1 MTKHQMTIGIPKE
14 IKDKEFRVGATPDM
28 VRALTLA
35 GHRVMVEAN
44 AGAAIG
50 FSDEMYVAA
59 GGHIVK
65 GAEGVYKAEMIIKVK
80 EPQDSEF
87 PLLHEGQILFCYFHL
102 APDPV
107 QAKHLIERKIIAL
120 AYETVTDKQGRL
132 PLLVPM
138 SEIAGRI
145 AIQAG
150 ATALQMANG
159 GRGVLLGGVPG
170 VGPANVAVIGGGVV
184 GTQAARMAMGLGADV
199 IILDNNLSRLR
210 ELDALYG
217 PRLKTLFAS
226 PSNVENAIAVADLV
240 IGAVLIPGKLAPQL
254 ITHQMVK
261 KMMKGSVIVDVA
273 IDQGGCCET
282 SKPTTHSNPTYVV
295 DGVVHYCV
303 ANMPGACA
311 RSSTIALTNATM
323 AYALKLAGKGLSQA
337 LKEDDG
343 FMEGLNLYKGHV
355 TNEHVAQ
362 DLGYPYI
369 APEKLLWMEDCLDA
383 SAALCEMT
391 P

>member
-1 MTKHQMTIGIPKE
+1 MIKQQMTIGIPKE

-28 VRALTLA
+28 VSALVQA
-35 GHRVMVEAN
+35 GHRILVETK
-44 AGAAIG
+44 AGEAIG
-50 FSDEMYVAA
+50 FTDEMYIASGAYV
-59 GGHIVK
+59 VK
-65 GAEGVYKAEMIIKVK
+65 GAPEAYKAEIIIKVK
-80 EPQDSEF
+80 EPQAIEF
-87 PLLHEGQILFCYFHL
+87 PLLYEGQILFCYFHL
-102 APDPV
+102 SPDPV
-107 QAKHLIERKIIAL
+107 QTKNLIERKIIAV
-120 AYETVTDKQGRL
+120 AYETVADKHGRL

-170 VGPANVAVIGGGVV
+170 VFPANVTVIGGGVV
-184 GTQAARMAMGLGADV
+184 GTQSARMAMGLGADV
-199 IILDNNLSRLR
+199 TILDNNLSRLR

-226 PSNVENAIAVADLV
+226 PANTEHCVSKSDLV
-240 IGAVLIPGKLAPQL
+240 IGAVLVPGKLAPRL

-273 IDQGGCCET
+273 IDQGGCAET
-282 SKPTTHSNPTYVV
+282 SRPTTHSDPTYIV

-311 RSSTIALTNATM
+311 RTSTIALTNATM
-323 AYALKLAGKGLSQA
+323 SYALRLANKGLKQA
-337 LKEDDG
+337 LKEDHG
-343 FMEGLNLYKGHV
+343 FMEGLNLFKGHV
-355 TNEHVAQ
+355 TNAHVAE
-362 DLGYPYI
+362 DLGYPYVV
-369 APEKLLWMEDCLDA
+369 PEKLL
-383 SAALCEMT
+383 
-391 P
+391 

>member
-14 IKDKEFRVGATPDM
+14 IKDKEFRVGATPEM
-28 VRALTLA
+28 VQALTQA
-35 GHRVMVEAN
+35 GHQVFVETK
-44 AGAAIG
+44 AGDAIG
-50 FSDEMYVAA
+50 FTDEMYATA
-59 GGHIVK
+59 GARIAK
-65 GAEGVYKAEMIIKVK
+65 GPAEIYKAEMIIKVK
-80 EPQDSEF
+80 EPQESEF

-107 QAKHLIERKIIAL
+107 QAKNLIERKIIAI
-120 AYETVTDKQGRL
+120 AYETVTDKSGRL

-170 VGPANVAVIGGGVV
+170 VSPAHVTVIGGGVV
-184 GTQAARMAMGLGADV
+184 GTQSARMAMGLGADV
-199 IILDNNLSRLR
+199 TILDNNLPRLR

-217 PRLKTLFAS
+217 PRLKTLFAAPATIES
-226 PSNVENAIAVADLV
+226 CVSKSDLV
-240 IGAVLIPGKLAPQL
+240 IGAVLVPGKLAPRL
-254 ITHQMVK
+254 ITHQMIK

-273 IDQGGCCET
+273 IDQGGCSET

-311 RSSTIALTNATM
+311 RTSTIALTNATM
-323 AYALKLAGKGLSQA
+323 SYALKLANKGYKQA
-337 LKEDDG
+337 LKEDPG
-343 FMEGLNLYKGHV
+343 FMEGLNLFKGHV
-355 TNEHVAQ
+355 TNEPVAH
-362 DLGYPYI
+362 DLGYPYV
-369 APEKLLWMEDCLDA
+369 AAEKVI
-383 SAALCEMT
+383 
-391 P
+391 

>member
-1 MTKHQMTIGIPKE
+1 MRIGIPKE

-28 VRALTLA
+28 VHALAQA
-35 GHRVMVEAN
+35 GHEVHVETK

-50 FSDEMYVAA
+50 FSDEKYVAA
-59 GGHIVK
+59 GARIVK
-65 GAEGVYKAEMIIKVK
+65 SPQEVYKAEMVIKVK
-80 EPQDSEF
+80 EPQAAEF

-107 QAKHLIERKIIAL
+107 QTKNLLERKIIAI

-150 ATALQMANG
+150 ASALQLTNG

-170 VGPANVAVIGGGVV
+170 VAPASVVVIGGGVA
-184 GTQAARMAMGLGADV
+184 GTQSARMALGLGADV
-199 IILDNNLSRLR
+199 MILDNNLARLR
-210 ELDALYG
+210 ELDAIYG

-226 PSNVENAIAVADLV
+226 PANIESSVHHADLV
-240 IGAVLIPGKLAPQL
+240 IGAVLVPGKLAPRL
-254 ITHQMVK
+254 VTKPMVS
-261 KMMKGSVIVDVA
+261 KMMKGAVIVDIA

-282 SKPTTHSNPTYVV
+282 SQPTTHSHPTYIV

-303 ANMPGACA
+303 TNMPGACA
-311 RSSTIALTNATM
+311 RTATIALTNATM
-323 AYALKLAGKGLSQA
+323 SYALRLANQGYKKA
-337 LKEDDG
+337 LRDDRG

-355 TNEHVAQ
+355 THISVAQ
-362 DLGYPYI
+362 DLGYDYA
-369 APEKLLWMEDCLDA
+369 APEKLM
-383 SAALCEMT
+383 
-391 P
+391 

>member
-1 MTKHQMTIGIPKE
+1 MQIGIPKE

-28 VRALTLA
+28 VYALSQA
-35 GHRVMVEAN
+35 GHKVFVETK
-44 AGAAIG
+44 AGDVIG
-50 FSDEMYVAA
+50 FTDEMYTAA

-65 GAEGVYKAEMIIKVK
+65 GPAEVYKTEMVIKVK
-80 EPQDSEF
+80 EPQESEF
-87 PLLHEGQILFCYFHL
+87 PLMHEGQILFCYFHL

-107 QAKHLIERKIIAL
+107 QTKHLLERKVIAV
-120 AYETVTDKQGRL
+120 AYETVTDKLGRL

-138 SEIAGRI
+138 SEIAGRL

-159 GRGVLLGGVPG
+159 GRGVLLAGVPG
-170 VGPANVAVIGGGVV
+170 VLPAHVTVIGGGVV
-184 GTQAARMAMGLGADV
+184 GTQAARMALGLGADV
-199 IILDNNLSRLR
+199 TILDNNLFRLR

-226 PSNVENAIAVADLV
+226 PASIEQCVKMSDLV
-240 IGAVLIPGKLAPQL
+240 VGAVLVPGKLAPRL
-254 ITHQMVK
+254 VSHQMVK

-282 SKPTTHSNPTYVV
+282 SKPTTHTHPTYVV

-311 RSSTIALTNATM
+311 RTSTMALTNATM
-323 AYALKLAGKGLSQA
+323 TYAVKLASSGLKEA
-337 LKEDDG
+337 LKEDRG

-355 TNEHVAQ
+355 TNEPVAQ
-362 DLGYPYI
+362 DLGYPYVS
-369 APEKLLWMEDCLDA
+369 PEKVL
-383 SAALCEMT
+383 
-391 P
+391 